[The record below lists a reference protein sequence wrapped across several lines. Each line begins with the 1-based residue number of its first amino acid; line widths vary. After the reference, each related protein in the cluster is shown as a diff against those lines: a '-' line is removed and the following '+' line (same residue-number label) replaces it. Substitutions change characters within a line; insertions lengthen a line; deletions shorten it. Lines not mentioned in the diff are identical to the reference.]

1 MEDDKEKLAELGNL
15 IGKDSKLLIKKREEI
30 SFLYPSKAHTS
41 QSELFF
47 QDIRLADKKKMRL

>member
-15 IGKDSKLLIKKREEI
+15 IGKDSKLLIN
-30 SFLYPSKAHTS
+30 FLYRSKAHTS

-47 QDIRLADKKKMRL
+47 QDIRLADTKKMRL